1 MFHQQLAEQAK
12 TYRHTSTV
20 SARTDYA
27 EFLGLQTGIDN
38 YAEQKNESVTGND
51 LFLEYI
57 NEMLKPIKL
66 FNHEGA
72 EWIEFTETLI
82 HSFKR
87 GFDAGIRRAS
97 WKP

>member
-1 MFHQQLAEQAK
+1 MFHQQLAEHAK
-12 TYRHTSTV
+12 TYRNTTTV
-20 SARTDYA
+20 NARNDYA
-27 EFLGLQTGIDN
+27 EFLGLQIGIDN
-38 YAEQKNESVTGND
+38 YAEQKNNGITSND
-51 LFLEYI
+51 LFPEYI
-57 NEMLKPIKL
+57 NEMIKPIKL
-66 FNHEGA
+66 FNHEGV